1 MEPVILPP
9 TDLLARRP
17 VPAPAAP
24 AAEPQLLKA
33 AKDFEAVFVA
43 EMLST
48 MGLGRE
54 PEAFGGGFGAQAF
67 GSLLNEAYAERIV
80 GRDGLGIAEAVYR
93 QLVAARGHD

>member
-1 MEPVILPP
+1 MDPVILPP
-9 TDLLARRP
+9 SDLLARRP
-17 VPAPAAP
+17 VPQPPARATD
-24 AAEPQLLKA
+24 PQLLKA

-43 EMLST
+43 EMLTT

-80 GRDGLGIAEAVYR
+80 GRGGLGIAEAVYR
-93 QLVAARGHD
+93 RLTAATGHE

>member
-1 MEPVILPP
+1 MDPVILPP

-17 VPAPAAP
+17 VPQPSARAPD
-24 AAEPQLLKA
+24 PQLLEA

-43 EMLST
+43 EMLTT

-80 GRDGLGIAEAVYR
+80 GRGGLGIAEAVYR
-93 QLVAARGHD
+93 RLTAATRHE